1 MNANLIQMSNGQNVV
16 QTRDSGGQIEAKSI
30 MRVADPVANKRP
42 QMNVLPE
49 QVPNV

>member
-1 MNANLIQMSNGQNVV
+1 MNANRKQTSNGQNVA
-16 QTRDSGGQIEAKSI
+16 QTRESGGRIEANSI
-30 MRVADPVANKRP
+30 MRVGDLAADKRP